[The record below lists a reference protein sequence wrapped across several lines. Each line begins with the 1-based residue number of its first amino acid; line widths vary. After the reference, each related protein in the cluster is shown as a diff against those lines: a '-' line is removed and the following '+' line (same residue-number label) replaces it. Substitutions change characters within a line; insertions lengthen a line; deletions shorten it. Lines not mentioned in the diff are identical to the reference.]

1 MQRRGRRAAPQL
13 ARRPRRARKYLNLG
27 SSIGVLVLAA
37 TLLVAGATG
46 AAAHPLGNFTVN
58 TYSGLQVGP
67 DRLVVDYVVDMAE
80 IPTFQTRQSIDT
92 DDNGQV
98 TGPEVAAWRD
108 RECPRLATGLR
119 ATVDGR
125 PATLAVTGSALTFPQ
140 GVGGLQTLR
149 LECALAAP
157 LPAGQALSYTDTNL
171 EDRVGWR
178 EITAV
183 GDRATLEATNVPPT
197 SPSARLTT
205 YPQDQLSSPL
215 NQRTAAL
222 GFHPGG
228 PPAAPLA
235 GSDGGSGGG
244 LVPGSGTA
252 PAAGSA
258 RENPTSRCEAP
269 RRGSL
274 ADPGTGCG
282 QLSTPPAAGAGA
294 LGAVERAPEAVQR
307 GGVDRATA
315 TFTALVGERPRSPGF
330 ALVALLLAV
339 GLGAAHALAPGHG
352 KTVMAAYLVGLRGTL
367 RQAATIGATVTL
379 THTAG
384 VLLLGLVLTTSRA
397 VASERVY
404 PWLGLGSGLLLAG
417 VGIGL
422 LVRAR
427 PGHGHPH
434 PHGHGHHP
442 QPHGHGHDHGH
453 HEPQP
458 LTLQPTLAMPGPP
471 EGEPNRQGDRAP
483 ASVHSP
489 DHGHP
494 CPHSH
499 DHSQGHDHPYPHGQ
513 DHPDHPHGHPDLDHD
528 RLHDHDH
535 PHPHHQDDH
544 PGAATG
550 AGRPLG
556 WRGLVALGLAGGL
569 VPSPSAVVVLLG
581 GIALGQAW
589 FGVALVLAYGLGM
602 AATLTGVGLLLAHL
616 RTRMDRRLRLPAG
629 SVLGRVGRLLPA
641 ATASV
646 IVLVGL
652 GLAAS
657 GAAQL

>member
-1 MQRRGRRAAPQL
+1 MRPIARRRGGRVCPWPALGRRAGSWILRGRAAGGRGGRGGRPPRGTSRSTPTAGSGSGPTGWWSTTWSTWPRSPPSRP
-13 ARRPRRARKYLNLG
+13 ARRSTPTTTAG
-27 SSIGVLVLAA
+27 SAS
-37 TLLVAGATG
+37 
-46 AAAHPLGNFTVN
+46 
-58 TYSGLQVGP
+58 
-67 DRLVVDYVVDMAE
+67 AE
-80 IPTFQTRQSIDT
+80 A
-92 DDNGQV
+92 
-98 TGPEVAAWRD
+98 AAWRD
-108 RECPRLATGLR
+108 RECPRLAGGLR

-125 PATLAVTGSALTFPQ
+125 AAALAVTGSALTFPK
-140 GVGGLQTLR
+140 GVGGLETLR

-157 LPAGQALSYTDTNL
+157 LPAGQALAYADANL
-171 EDRVGWR
+171 EGRVGWR

-183 GDRATLEATNVPPT
+183 GDRTTLEAANVPTT

-205 YPQDQLSSPL
+205 YPEDQLSSPL
-215 NQRTAAL
+215 DQRTASL
-222 GFHPGG
+222 RFRPGG
-228 PPAAPLA
+228 PPAAEA
-235 GSDGGSGGG
+235 GGPERESS
-244 LVPGSGTA
+244 SS
-252 PAAGSA
+252 PAAGS
-258 RENPTSRCEAP
+258 
-269 RRGSL
+269 
-274 ADPGTGCG
+274 
-282 QLSTPPAAGAGA
+282 GA
-294 LGAVERAPEAVQR
+294 R

-315 TFTALVGERPRSPGF
+315 AFTALVGERSLSPGF

-427 PGHGHPH
+427 TGHGHPH
-434 PHGHGHHP
+434 PHGHGH
-442 QPHGHGHDHGH
+442 G
-453 HEPQP
+453 
-458 LTLQPTLAMPGPP
+458 
-471 EGEPNRQGDRAP
+471 
-483 ASVHSP
+483 
-489 DHGHP
+489 
-494 CPHSH
+494 
-499 DHSQGHDHPYPHGQ
+499 
-513 DHPDHPHGHPDLDHD
+513 
-528 RLHDHDH
+528 H
-535 PHPHHQDDH
+535 PHPASPRPRARPPRPAGDA
-544 PGAATG
+544 GG
-550 AGRPLG
+550 LGRPLG

-629 SVLGRVGRLLPA
+629 SLLA
-641 ATASV
+641 R
-646 IVLVGL
+646 
-652 GLAAS
+652 S
-657 GAAQL
+657 GGCCRPPPPR

>member
-1 MQRRGRRAAPQL
+1 VRPIARRGA
-13 ARRPRRARKYLNLG
+13 
-27 SSIGVLVLAA
+27 VLVALAA

-58 TYSGLQVGP
+58 TYSGLRVGP
-67 DRLVVDYVVDMAE
+67 DRLIVDYVVDMAE
-80 IPTFQTRQSIDT
+80 IPTFQTRQAIDS
-92 DDNGQV
+92 DDNGRV
-98 TGPEVAAWRD
+98 TGPEAATWRD

-125 PATLAVTGSALTFPQ
+125 PAALAVTGSALTFPK

-157 LPAGQALSYTDTNL
+157 LPAGQGLTYTDTNL
-171 EDRVGWR
+171 EGRVGWR

-183 GDRATLEATNVPPT
+183 GDRATLETADVPTT

-215 NQRTAAL
+215 NQRAASL
-222 GFHPGG
+222 RFHPGG
-228 PPAAPLA
+228 PPAPPPA
-235 GSDGGSGGG
+235 GSVGG
-244 LVPGSGTA
+244 
-252 PAAGSA
+252 PAAGSGEA
-258 RENPTSRCEAP
+258 AGEAPTSRCEAP

-274 ADPGTGCG
+274 AEPGAGCAT
-282 QLSTPPAAGAGA
+282 LSTPPVAGG
-294 LGAVERAPEAVQR
+294 EAPGAVQR

-315 TFTALVGERPRSPGF
+315 AFTALVGERSLSPGF

-384 VLLLGLVLTTSRA
+384 VLLLGLVLTTSGA

-434 PHGHGHHP
+434 L
-442 QPHGHGHDHGH
+442 
-453 HEPQP
+453 HE
-458 LTLQPTLAMPGPP
+458 
-471 EGEPNRQGDRAP
+471 
-483 ASVHSP
+483 
-489 DHGHP
+489 
-494 CPHSH
+494 
-499 DHSQGHDHPYPHGQ
+499 
-513 DHPDHPHGHPDLDHD
+513 HPDP
-528 RLHDHDH
+528 DH
-535 PHPHHQDDH
+535 PHPHDH
-544 PGAATG
+544 DHHHGAVPG

-616 RTRMDRRLRLPAG
+616 RTRMDRRLRVPAG
-629 SVLGRVGRLLPA
+629 SVLGRIGRLLPA
-641 ATASV
+641 VTASV